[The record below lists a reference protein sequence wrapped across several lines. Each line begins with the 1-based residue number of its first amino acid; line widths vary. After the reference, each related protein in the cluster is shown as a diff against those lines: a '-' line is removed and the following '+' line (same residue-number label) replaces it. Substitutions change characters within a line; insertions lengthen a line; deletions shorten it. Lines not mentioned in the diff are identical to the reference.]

1 MAGWK
6 DGKIVIGPHILGRFV
21 IDPREA
27 VDTFYGK
34 KKPRT
39 REMALGEDIHRKL
52 GYTNEQ
58 LFEKEA
64 EVGGVK
70 VVVRG
75 VPDYIDGERIEE
87 LKTVGGKYVSNR
99 YLDAAEV
106 QMLAYLWLTDRPNG
120 EVVVVR
126 RDTLEEVERFHVFR
140 DDERLFKIMGDFVKE
155 IKNRE
160 KASNL
165 LVSFLKAQAP
175 GQSRT

>member
-21 IDPREA
+21 INPREA
-27 VDTFYGK
+27 VDAFYGK

-39 REMALGEDIHRKL
+39 KEMALGEDIHVKL

-58 LFEKEA
+58 LFEREM
-64 EVGGVK
+64 EVLGET
-70 VVVRG
+70 VVIRG
-75 VPDYIDGERIEE
+75 IPDYIDEDRIEE
-87 LKTVGGKYVSNR
+87 LKTVGGKYVSDR
-99 YLDAAEV
+99 YLDGAEV

-126 RDTLEEVERFHVFR
+126 RDTLEEVNRFHVFR
-140 DDERLFKIMGDFVKE
+140 DDERLFRIVEGFVRE

-160 KASNL
+160 KAANL
-165 LVSFLKAQAP
+165 LERFLKAPAP
-175 GQSRT
+175 EQNHT